1 MLNLTKPLNKIK
13 MKESKKITKQ
23 VRNKLWGRYISI
35 PPMLRKKWYNNSFE
49 IFCKQIFKSE

>member
-1 MLNLTKPLNKIK
+1 